1 MRAAV
6 LTSVNE
12 PLEIL
17 EVDVDKPQ
25 ANEVL
30 IRTAAA
36 GVCHSDM
43 HFQEGKYPT
52 ECPIVL
58 GHEGAGVVEAVGSD
72 VRYVQPGDHVIT
84 CVSMSC
90 GECRTCL
97 RGKPYLCP
105 HEGMNRAPDEKPR
118 LSRNGDTIHQ
128 LTELSCYAEQML
140 VHEKAVVKVTEELPL
155 DRAALIGCA
164 VTTGVGAAQNTAGV
178 GPGDRSLSV
187 DGQSVGAFADLQ
199 RIVIASGGGE
209 PVTMVLSDGASERET
224 MLTAKMQPYPTPEGG
239 IEMRPLIGVTAIP
252 RLAPVTMICPAV
264 AGSLILAPGAARRR
278 LLAVRARSRG
288 PR

>member
-6 LTSVNE
+6 LTTVNE

-43 HFQEGKYPT
+43 HLQEGKYPT

-72 VRYVQPGDHVIT
+72 VRYVQPGDHVIP

-118 LSRNGDTIHQ
+118 
-128 LTELSCYAEQML
+128 
-140 VHEKAVVKVTEELPL
+140 P
-155 DRAALIGCA
+155 
-164 VTTGVGAAQNTAGV
+164 
-178 GPGDRSLSV
+178 
-187 DGQSVGAFADLQ
+187 
-199 RIVIASGGGE
+199 
-209 PVTMVLSDGASERET
+209 
-224 MLTAKMQPYPTPEGG
+224 
-239 IEMRPLIGVTAIP
+239 
-252 RLAPVTMICPAV
+252 APVRITARTSSRDSHSSIAEINPVSISLVNAFSFSGRFIVMV
-264 AGSLILAPGAARRR
+264 AMPSLISNNRNLNTVYPFPS
-278 LLAVRARSRG
+278 SR
-288 PR
+288 